1 MEYEIRN
8 MRIKIGAFLHDY
20 YVKFGASKYD
30 YLVEEMGRKMSQDY
44 GEPFNSENLRI
55 MEVEYVML
63 NEKIKPNNKKIT
75 S

>member
-1 MEYEIRN
+1 MDLEIKD
-8 MRIKIGAFLHDY
+8 MRTKIGAFLHDY

-30 YLVEEMGRKMSQDY
+30 YLVEEMGKRMSLDY

-63 NEKIKPNNKKIT
+63 NEKIKSNSKKVT